1 MISLFNLD
9 LYLILIIPYY
19 SACHF
24 SLRKKKRKPYLHG
37 CKDFLKRSFN
47 SFAIE
52 ILVQGFSLKG
62 AL

>member
-9 LYLILIIPYY
+9 LYLILIIVLVI
-19 SACHF
+19 F
-24 SLRKKKRKPYLHG
+24 LKEKRKEKPYLHS

-47 SFAIE
+47 SFAIK

-62 AL
+62 